1 MKTLLLALMAVAV
14 LAQQDPNRPFP
25 NHEQP
30 PEDWFCSRQN
40 VNESVPA
47 AHVCDC
53 ERMCRKDS
61 DGAEFTAEDPLCKVF
76 CHKEHCHC
84 EVTPCDTH

>member
-1 MKTLLLALMAVAV
+1 MRLVLIVALALT
-14 LAQQDPNRPFP
+14 LQTQDPNRPFP

-40 VNESVPA
+40 MDQTVDA

-53 ERMCRKDS
+53 SRMCRKDG
-61 DGAEFTAEDPLCKVF
+61 DGTQFVAEDPLCKVY
-76 CHKEHCHC
+76 CHKDDCHC
-84 EVTPCDTH
+84 EVTPCDTQ